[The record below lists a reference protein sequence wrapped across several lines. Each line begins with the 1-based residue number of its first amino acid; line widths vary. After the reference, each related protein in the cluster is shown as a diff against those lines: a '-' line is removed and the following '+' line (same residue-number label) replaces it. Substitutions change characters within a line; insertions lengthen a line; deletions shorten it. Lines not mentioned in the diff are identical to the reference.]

1 MENNTSFC
9 YAPWNHL
16 YINPDSKLM
25 PCCIYT
31 DRNEE
36 FADLNE
42 VSLEEAYN
50 HPRMIEIR
58 KELIDGKV
66 PAGCF
71 RCEAQIK
78 IGMGSYRSK
87 MNSYGK
93 VSKPEIKPDGTVDP
107 DKIKPDMLDIRFGN
121 LCNLKCRTCS
131 PTYSSSIAVEHNK
144 MYPMDAVKILYD
156 LKNTTVDKIFEKL
169 DGVKHIYIAGGE
181 PLIEENNYVLLERLI
196 KTNLKPTLLYN
207 TNLTNINFKDKNLV
221 ELLSHFPSV
230 EIIVSLDGYGEVNDY
245 IRSGS
250 NYNEILENMRYLKE
264 KLPNIV
270 ISVNSVASVLSM
282 ESLPDL
288 VKDLISKRLVDPI
301 HMMFGICH
309 YPVEQEITV
318 FTPET
323 KELIKKKFDELYIWI
338 LKNAEKPKECVH
350 YLNKCR
356 GIVKHMLAKD
366 DSHLLPKTI
375 EKLTILDKVR
385 DVDYRKVIKNL

>member
-1 MENNTSFC
+1 MENKSFC

-36 FADLNE
+36 FPDLNE
-42 VSLEEAYN
+42 VSIEEAYN
-50 HPRMIEIR
+50 HPRMVELR
-58 KELIDGKV
+58 KELIEGKV

-87 MNSYGK
+87 MNSYG
-93 VSKPEIKPDGTVDP
+93 SESLPEIKPDGTVDP

-144 MYPMDAVKILYD
+144 MYPGDSVKILYD
-156 LKNTTVDKIFEKL
+156 LKNTTVDKIFSKL
-169 DGVKHIYIAGGE
+169 ESVKHIYIAGGE

-196 KTNLKPTLLYN
+196 EKNLKPTLLYN
-207 TNLTNINFKDKNLV
+207 TNLTNINFKDKNLID
-221 ELLSHFPSV
+221 LWKHFPGL
-230 EIIVSLDGYGEVNDY
+230 EIIVSIDGYGEVNDY

-250 NYNEILENMRYLKE
+250 NYEVILENIRYIKE
-264 KLPNIV
+264 QLPNTR

-282 ESLPDL
+282 ESIPDL
-288 VKDLISKRLVDPI
+288 VKDLMTKDLVSPI
-301 HMMFGICH
+301 NMMFGICH
-309 YPVEQEITV
+309 HPVEYEITV
-318 FTPET
+318 FTKET
-323 KELIKKKFDELYIWI
+323 KNLIKKKYDEFYIW
-338 LKNAEKPKECVH
+338 LAKNSKNLNIN
-350 YLNKCR
+350 YINKCK
-356 GIVKHMLAKD
+356 GIVQHMMSKD
-366 DSHLLPKTI
+366 DSHLLPTTI
-375 EKLTILDKVR
+375 EKLTSLDQFR
-385 DVDYRKVIKNL
+385 GVDYRKVIKNL

>member
-1 MENNTSFC
+1 MENKSFC

-36 FADLNE
+36 FPDLNE
-42 VSLEEAYN
+42 VSIEEAYN
-50 HPRMIEIR
+50 HPRMVELR
-58 KELIDGKV
+58 KELIEGKV

-87 MNSYGK
+87 MNSYGQE
-93 VSKPEIKPDGTVDP
+93 SLPEIKPDGTVDP

-144 MYPMDAVKILYD
+144 MYPGDSVKILYD
-156 LKNTTVDKIFEKL
+156 LKNTTVDKIFSKL
-169 DGVKHIYIAGGE
+169 ESVKHIYIAGGE

-196 KTNLKPTLLYN
+196 EKNLKPTLLYN
-207 TNLTNINFKDKNLV
+207 TNLTNINFKDKNLID
-221 ELLSHFPSV
+221 LWKHFPGL
-230 EIIVSLDGYGEVNDY
+230 EIIVSIDGYGEVNDY

-250 NYNEILENMRYLKE
+250 NYEVILENIRYIKE
-264 KLPNIV
+264 QLPNTR

-282 ESLPDL
+282 ESIPDL
-288 VKDLISKRLVDPI
+288 VKDLMTKDLVSPI
-301 HMMFGICH
+301 NMMFGICH
-309 YPVEQEITV
+309 HPVEYEITV
-318 FTPET
+318 FTKET
-323 KELIKKKFDELYIWI
+323 KNLIKKKYDEFYIW
-338 LKNAEKPKECVH
+338 LAKNSKNLNIN
-350 YLNKCR
+350 YINKCK
-356 GIVKHMLAKD
+356 GIVQHMMSKD
-366 DSHLLPKTI
+366 DSHLLPITI
-375 EKLTILDKVR
+375 EKLTSLDQFR
-385 DVDYRKVIKNL
+385 GVDYRKVIKNL

>member
-1 MENNTSFC
+1 MENKSFC

-36 FADLNE
+36 FPDLNE
-42 VSLEEAYN
+42 VSIEEAYN
-50 HPRMIEIR
+50 HPRMVELR
-58 KELIDGKV
+58 KELIEGKV

-93 VSKPEIKPDGTVDP
+93 ESLPEIKLDGTVDP

-144 MYPMDAVKILYD
+144 MYPGDSVKILYD
-156 LKNTTVDKIFEKL
+156 LKNTTVDKIFSKL
-169 DGVKHIYIAGGE
+169 ESVKHIYIAGGE

-196 KTNLKPTLLYN
+196 EKNLKPTLLYN
-207 TNLTNINFKDKNLV
+207 TNLTNINFKDKNLID
-221 ELLSHFPSV
+221 LWKHFPGL
-230 EIIVSLDGYGEVNDY
+230 EIIVSIDGYGEVNDY

-250 NYNEILENMRYLKE
+250 NYEVILENIRYIKE
-264 KLPNIV
+264 QLPNTR

-282 ESLPDL
+282 ESIPDL
-288 VKDLISKRLVDPI
+288 VKDLMTKDLVSPI
-301 HMMFGICH
+301 NMMFGICH
-309 YPVEQEITV
+309 HPVEYEITV
-318 FTPET
+318 FTKET
-323 KELIKKKFDELYIWI
+323 KNLIKKKYDEFYIW
-338 LKNAEKPKECVH
+338 LAKNSKNLNIN
-350 YLNKCR
+350 YINKCK
-356 GIVKHMLAKD
+356 GIVQHMMSKD
-366 DSHLLPKTI
+366 DSHLLPITI
-375 EKLTILDKVR
+375 EKLTSLDQFR
-385 DVDYRKVIKNL
+385 GVDYRKVIKNL

>member
-1 MENNTSFC
+1 MENKSFC

-36 FADLNE
+36 FPDLNE
-42 VSLEEAYN
+42 VSIEEAYN
-50 HPRMIEIR
+50 HPRMVELR
-58 KELIDGKV
+58 KELIEGKV

-87 MNSYGK
+87 MNSYG
-93 VSKPEIKPDGTVDP
+93 SESLPEIKPDGTVDP

-144 MYPMDAVKILYD
+144 MYPGDSVKILYD
-156 LKNTTVDKIFEKL
+156 LKNTTVDKIFSKL
-169 DGVKHIYIAGGE
+169 ESVKHIYIAGGE

-196 KTNLKPTLLYN
+196 EKNLKPTLLYN
-207 TNLTNINFKDKNLV
+207 TNLTNINFKDKNLID
-221 ELLSHFPSV
+221 LWKHFPGL
-230 EIIVSLDGYGEVNDY
+230 EIIVSIDGYGEVNDY

-250 NYNEILENMRYLKE
+250 NYEVILENIRYIKE
-264 KLPNIV
+264 QLPNTR

-282 ESLPDL
+282 ESIPDL
-288 VKDLISKRLVDPI
+288 VKDLMTKDLVSPI
-301 HMMFGICH
+301 NMMFGICH
-309 YPVEQEITV
+309 HPVEYEITV
-318 FTPET
+318 FTKET
-323 KELIKKKFDELYIWI
+323 KNLIKKKYDEFYIW
-338 LKNAEKPKECVH
+338 LAKNSKNLNIN
-350 YLNKCR
+350 YINKCK
-356 GIVKHMLAKD
+356 GIVQHMMSKD
-366 DSHLLPKTI
+366 DSHLLPITI
-375 EKLTILDKVR
+375 EKLTSLDQFR
-385 DVDYRKVIKNL
+385 GVDYRKVIKNL

>member
-1 MENNTSFC
+1 MENKSFC

-36 FADLNE
+36 FPDLNE
-42 VSLEEAYN
+42 VSIEEAYN
-50 HPRMIEIR
+50 HPRMVELR
-58 KELIDGKV
+58 KELIEGKV

-87 MNSYGK
+87 MNSYG
-93 VSKPEIKPDGTVDP
+93 SESLPEIKPDGTVDP

-144 MYPMDAVKILYD
+144 MYPGDSVKILYD
-156 LKNTTVDKIFEKL
+156 LKNTTVDKIFSKL
-169 DGVKHIYIAGGE
+169 ESVKHIYIAGGE

-196 KTNLKPTLLYN
+196 EKNLKPTLLYN
-207 TNLTNINFKDKNLV
+207 TNLTNINFKDKNLID
-221 ELLSHFPSV
+221 LWKHFSGL
-230 EIIVSLDGYGEVNDY
+230 EIIVSIDGYGEVNDY

-250 NYNEILENMRYLKE
+250 NYEVILENIRYIKE
-264 KLPNIV
+264 QLPNTR

-282 ESLPDL
+282 ESIPDL
-288 VKDLISKRLVDPI
+288 VKDLMTKDLVSPI
-301 HMMFGICH
+301 NMMFGICH
-309 YPVEQEITV
+309 HPVEYEITV
-318 FTPET
+318 FTKET
-323 KELIKKKFDELYIWI
+323 KNLIKKKYDEFYIW
-338 LKNAEKPKECVH
+338 LAKNSKNLNIN
-350 YLNKCR
+350 YINKCK
-356 GIVKHMLAKD
+356 GIVQHMMSKD
-366 DSHLLPKTI
+366 DSHLLPITI
-375 EKLTILDKVR
+375 EKLTSLDQFR
-385 DVDYRKVIKNL
+385 GVDYRKVIKNL

>member
-1 MENNTSFC
+1 MENKSFC

-36 FADLNE
+36 FPDLNE
-42 VSLEEAYN
+42 VSIEEAYN
-50 HPRMIEIR
+50 HPRMVELR
-58 KELIDGKV
+58 KELIEGKV

-87 MNSYGK
+87 MNSYG
-93 VSKPEIKPDGTVDP
+93 SESLPEIKPDGTVDP

-144 MYPMDAVKILYD
+144 MYPGDSVKILYD
-156 LKNTTVDKIFEKL
+156 LKNTTVDKIFSKL
-169 DGVKHIYIAGGE
+169 ESVKHIYIAGGE

-196 KTNLKPTLLYN
+196 EKNLKPTLLYN
-207 TNLTNINFKDKNLV
+207 TNLTNINFKDKNLID
-221 ELLSHFPSV
+221 LWKHFPGL
-230 EIIVSLDGYGEVNDY
+230 EIIVSIDGYGEVNDY

-250 NYNEILENMRYLKE
+250 NYEVILENIRYIKE
-264 KLPNIV
+264 QLPNTI

-282 ESLPDL
+282 ESIPDL
-288 VKDLISKRLVDPI
+288 VKDLMTKDLVSPI
-301 HMMFGICH
+301 NMMFGICH
-309 YPVEQEITV
+309 HPVEYEITV
-318 FTPET
+318 FTKET
-323 KELIKKKFDELYIWI
+323 KNLIKKKYDEFYIW
-338 LKNAEKPKECVH
+338 LAKNSKNFDIN
-350 YLNKCR
+350 YINKCK
-356 GIVKHMLAKD
+356 GIVQHMMSKD
-366 DSHLLPKTI
+366 DSHLLPITI
-375 EKLTILDKVR
+375 EKLTSLDQFR
-385 DVDYRKVIKNL
+385 GVDYRKVIKNL